1 MFSGV
6 AWLAIYIAIST
17 SLVGTKV
24 AVKVKTTVIVL
35 IITFCIFD
43 RSLKNVPS
51 VATPT
56 TAKI

>member
-17 SLVGTKV
+17 SLVGNNV
-24 AVKVKTTVIVL
+24 APKVKTKVTVL
-35 IITFCIFD
+35 ITTFCTFD